1 MAFIGSDKNGKQR
14 RGAAVQLKDL
24 VKSFGEVAAV
34 NNISLDIRESEF
46 LTLLGPSGSGKTT
59 TLMMVAGFETP
70 TSGEIF
76 VGNESMTFKPPH
88 KRNIGMVFQNY
99 ALFPHMTVEQNIS
112 FPLKMRKVPSSEIRV
127 RIKEVLELVRLP
139 GMEHRYPKQLSGGQ
153 QQRIALAR
161 ALVFN
166 PAVLLMDEPLG
177 ALDKKLREHMQLE
190 IKHLQEKLGIT
201 VIYVTHD
208 QEEALTMS
216 DRIAVMNEGR
226 IEQVGNADE
235 LYEWPSNRFVADF
248 IGESNFFEGQVEQFE
263 GNWCCVSCENEIRV
277 KTPIHKEAEVG
288 ANVCLALRPEKCVF
302 VDHHEREH
310 YNVTQGVI
318 EDVVY
323 VGEIT
328 KYRVKLPSGQ
338 TFILKQQNRLGVKTY
353 RRGDRVIVGWHYEDM
368 RVVKR

>member
-1 MAFIGSDKNGKQR
+1 MTPIHSENKRKEK
-14 RGAAVQLKDL
+14 RGASVRLENLAKF
-24 VKSFGEVAAV
+24 FGDVAAV
-34 NNISLDIRESEF
+34 NNISLNVQEGEF

-99 ALFPHMTVEQNIS
+99 ALFPHMKVADNIG
-112 FPLKMRKVPSSEIRV
+112 FPLKMRKMPSSKIKA
-127 RIKEVLELVRLP
+127 RIEEVLDLVRLP
-139 GMEHRYPKQLSGGQ
+139 GMEYRYPKQLSGGQ

-166 PAVLLMDEPLG
+166 PSLLLMDEPLG

-190 IKHLQEKLGIT
+190 IKHIQEKLGIT

-226 IEQVGNADE
+226 VEQLGNADE
-235 LYEWPSNRFVADF
+235 LYEWPANRFIADF
-248 IGESNFFEGQVEQFE
+248 IGESNFFEGYVEKIE
-263 GNWCCVSCENEIRV
+263 GSWCCISCENEIQAKV
-277 KTPIHKEAEVG
+277 PFQGGIEVG
-288 ANVCLALRPEKCVF
+288 GNVCLALRPEKCLF
-302 VDHHEREH
+302 VDHHEKEH
-310 YNVTQGVI
+310 YNVTQGIV

-323 VGEIT
+323 IGET
-328 KYRVKLPSGQ
+328 SKYRVKLANEQ
-338 TFILKQQNRLGVKTY
+338 TFVLKQQNRLGVKTY
-353 RRGDRVIVGWHYEDM
+353 RRGDQVIVGWHYEDM

>member
-1 MAFIGSDKNGKQR
+1 VVRVNSGKNGQQK
-14 RGAAVQLKDL
+14 RGAAVRFENLM
-24 VKSFGEVAAV
+24 KSFGDVLAV
-34 NNISLDIRESEF
+34 NNISLHIQEGEF

-59 TLMMVAGFETP
+59 TLMMVAGFEMP
-70 TSGEIF
+70 SSGEIF
-76 VGNESMTFKPPH
+76 VGSESMTFKPPH

-99 ALFPHMTVEQNIS
+99 ALFPHMTVADNIS
-112 FPLKMRKVPSSEIRV
+112 FPLKMRKVPSSEIKVRV
-127 RIKEVLELVRLP
+127 KEVLKLVRLP
-139 GMEHRYPKQLSGGQ
+139 GMEQRYPKQLSGGQ

-166 PAVLLMDEPLG
+166 PSVLLMDEPLG

-190 IKHLQEKLGIT
+190 IKHIQEELGIT

-226 IEQVGNADE
+226 IEQVGRADE
-235 LYEWPSNRFVADF
+235 LYEWPVNRFVADF
-248 IGESNFFEGQVEQFE
+248 IGESNFFEGCVEGFE
-263 GNWCCVSCENEIRV
+263 ENWISIACENEIRV
-277 KTPIHKEAEVG
+277 LVPLQKEVEIG
-288 ANVCLALRPEKCVF
+288 RTVCLALRPEKCLF

-310 YNVTQGVI
+310 YNLTRGVI

-328 KYRVKLPSGQ
+328 KYRVKLPKGE
-338 TFILKQQNRLGVKTY
+338 TFILKQQNRLGVKNH
-353 RRGDRVIVGWHYEDM
+353 RRGDQVVVGWHYEDM
-368 RVVKR
+368 RIVKK

>member
-1 MAFIGSDKNGKQR
+1 
-14 RGAAVQLKDL
+14 
-24 VKSFGEVAAV
+24 
-34 NNISLDIRESEF
+34 
-46 LTLLGPSGSGKTT
+46 
-59 TLMMVAGFETP
+59 
-70 TSGEIF
+70 
-76 VGNESMTFKPPH
+76 
-88 KRNIGMVFQNY
+88 
-99 ALFPHMTVEQNIS
+99 
-112 FPLKMRKVPSSEIRV
+112 MRKVPSSEIRA
-127 RIKEVLELVRLP
+127 RIKEVLDLVRLP

-248 IGESNFFEGQVEQFE
+248 IGESNFFEGSVEQLE
-263 GNWCCVSCENEIRV
+263 GKWCCVSCGNEIRV
-277 KTPIHKEAEVG
+277 KIPLHKDAEVG
-288 ANVCLALRPEKCVF
+288 ANVCLALRPEKCLF
-302 VDHHEREH
+302 VDYHEREH

-323 VGEIT
+323 VGELT
-328 KYRVKLPSGQ
+328 KYRVKLPNGE
-338 TFILKQQNRLGVKTY
+338 TFILKQQNRLGVKNY